1 MAMSNHPRLLF
12 YCQHSLGMG
21 HLIRSLAIAD
31 GLTNDFDVVFLNG
44 GPLPEGQRPPK
55 KIEIINLPPLGFD
68 SEMQL
73 LSRDDNHTVE
83 QAQRRRIEIMR
94 EALSSVNPDVLL
106 IELFPF
112 GRKKFAAELIALLE
126 DARGL
131 SRPPVVVC
139 SLRDILVERN
149 QHHDELAC
157 HRANRYFDAILV
169 HSDARFARLEESFH
183 PRSPLKVPVHYTG
196 FVTREQKKST
206 DPELKRE
213 RRIVVSA
220 GGGLVGETLLRTAIQ
235 AYELLPVSDKPE
247 LRVIGGPFIPEQSWL
262 DLEEVAR
269 GKQGISLIRSVP
281 DLGAE
286 LRTAAASISQCG
298 YNTAMDI
305 LRSHVPALVVPF
317 SGEKQDEQT
326 NRARRLERL
335 GALRVLDPDRL
346 DAQTLAKEM
355 STLLQFK
362 PNPIPL
368 DMNGVENTAQLLKD
382 MVQQKQIEAAKGWT
396 IRQPGIPAWLMPV
409 RDALD
414 TLADPACLFFRDDDC
429 GWGDDRLLLLLDIF
443 ADFDIPV
450 DLAAIPAALNSALAQ
465 KLSRRMAAHP
475 ERLRIHQHGYAHL
488 NHELNGKK
496 CEFGSA
502 RDYLSQCGD
511 IQEGQRLLA
520 ELLGAAPDPIFT
532 PPWNRCTAVTA
543 RCLAELG
550 FRALSRDS
558 HAEAFDI
565 PGLIEIPI
573 AVDWF
578 AHRKKVRFSQMEWG
592 ELLAARLESAASIGI
607 MLHHAVMDA
616 DEMQALAQLLSLL
629 ARHPNVNCQTMQSLA
644 AAQSKS
650 SSWPFAFSP

>member
-1 MAMSNHPRLLF
+1 MEMNNHPRLLF

-21 HLIRSLAIAD
+21 HLIRSLAIAG
-31 GLTNDFDVVFLNG
+31 GLTSDFDVVFLNG
-44 GPLPEGQRPPK
+44 GPLPEGQKPPE

-73 LSRDDNHTVE
+73 LSRDGNHTVE
-83 QAQRRRIEIMR
+83 QAQRRRMEIMR
-94 EALSSVNPDVLL
+94 EALHSVKPDILL

-112 GRKKFAAELIALLE
+112 GRKKFATELIALLE
-126 DARGL
+126 DARAL
-131 SRPPVVVC
+131 SAPPLAVC

-169 HSDARFARLEESFH
+169 HSDAHFACLEESFH
-183 PRSPLKVPVHYTG
+183 PRSTLKVPVHYTG
-196 FVTREQKKST
+196 FVTREQEDDARPRT
-206 DPELKRE
+206 RE
-213 RRIVVSA
+213 PRIVVSV

-235 AYELLPVSDKPE
+235 AYELLPAADKPE
-247 LRVIGGPFIPEQSWL
+247 LRLIGGPFIAEQSWQG
-262 DLEEVAR
+262 LEEVAR

-281 DLGAE
+281 DLGVE

-305 LRSHVPALVVPF
+305 LRSQVPALVVPF

-326 NRARRLERL
+326 NRARRLEHL
-335 GALRVLDPDRL
+335 GALRVLEPDQL
-346 DAQTLAKEM
+346 DTQTLAAEM
-355 STLLQFK
+355 DALLQFQ
-362 PNPIPL
+362 PSSIQL

-382 MVQQKQIEAAKGWT
+382 LTQQKQMEAAKG
-396 IRQPGIPAWLMPV
+396 RAVPQPGIPAWLMPV

-414 TLADPACLFFRDDDC
+414 TLDDPACLFFRDDDC
-429 GWGDDRLLLLLDIF
+429 GWGDDRLLLLLDIL
-443 ADFDIPV
+443 ADFDVPV
-450 DLAAIPAALNSALAQ
+450 DLAAIPAALNSVFAQ

-488 NHELNGKK
+488 NHEPSGKK
-496 CEFGSA
+496 CEFGPA
-502 RDYLSQCGD
+502 RDYRSQHID
-511 IQEGQRLLA
+511 IEKGQRLLA
-520 ELLGAAPDPIFT
+520 ELLGAEPDPIFT

-550 FRALSRDS
+550 FQALSRDS

-565 PGLIEIPI
+565 PVLMEIPI

-578 AHRKKVRFSQMEWG
+578 AHRKKVRLNQMEWG
-592 ELLAARLESAASIGI
+592 ELLAAKFESAASIGI

-616 DEMQALAQLLSLL
+616 EEMQALAELLSLL

-650 SSWPFAFSP
+650 SSLPLAFSP